1 MVGMEEDSVY
11 YDKHIIIE
19 VKLYRKKV
27 YLRNLREV
35 LAYDWQYYL
44 YEILIRF

>member
-19 VKLYRKKV
+19 VKLYRKKSISKESMRSV
-27 YLRNLREV
+27 G
-35 LAYDWQYYL
+35 
-44 YEILIRF
+44 I